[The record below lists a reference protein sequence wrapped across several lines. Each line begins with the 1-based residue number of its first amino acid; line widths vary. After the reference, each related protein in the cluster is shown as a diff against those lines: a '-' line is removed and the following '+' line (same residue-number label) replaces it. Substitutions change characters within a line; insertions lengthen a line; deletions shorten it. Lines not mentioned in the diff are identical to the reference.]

1 MEMKRT
7 LLLFLLLSV
16 TFLAAYATRITG
28 TVTDD
33 KGNILP
39 YSSILVK
46 GTTRGVTANHNG
58 KYYLDLA
65 PGVYTLTCQYV
76 GYTRQEKKITVTGET
91 QVIDFQLSL
100 QQLSM
105 PDVIVRPGG
114 EDPAYAIIR
123 HAIKK
128 RKDYEAPLDSFTCE
142 AYIKTQIRTRKLPG
156 KILGKKLED
165 ADRKQMGVDSVGA
178 GMIYLSESLTKI
190 AFKKPNKVKLEVIS
204 GRESGSN
211 GYGFSLPT
219 FINFYN
225 SNVTVFAE
233 QLNPRGYISP
243 IAESALNY
251 YHYKYLGSFFED
263 GKEINKIQVIPRRK
277 YEPLFSGTIN
287 IVDGEWRIH
296 SLDLVL
302 ARSSLLEVLDTL
314 QIRQIHVPV
323 SQNVWQVKDQVVY
336 FSFSQFGIDAVGTFL
351 NVYSKYEEAPRF
363 RKKFFNNVLM
373 KFDSSANKRTKSYW
387 DSVRP
392 VQLEPDE
399 QMDYRVKDSIYEY
412 TRDSMGTKKNRDSL
426 LKQQGP
432 ITFGQVVWGG
442 FSRSDF
448 RQPHP
453 FRYSLEGL
461 LPNTAYNTV
470 EGINVNVVATL
481 AKTLD
486 DHTELTLSPHIRYG
500 FHNTHLNAWGTLS
513 LVKRPSLYQP
523 RQGANNAS
531 RKDRRD
537 RQPGGKKL
545 DEDDAPVGS
554 GFYSSSQTWSLS
566 GGRRVSQF
574 NNANPISD
582 YLNDF
587 YTLFLRENYMKIYEN
602 YFTEIKTDR
611 RYDNGLRIAANVLYE
626 DRIPLNNTT
635 SYSIINVKGR
645 EFTPNYPFEKMPAQF
660 IRHQAFLTG
669 GNIQF
674 QPGQRYVEFPDRR
687 LSLGSK
693 FPTFAV
699 SYQKGWQGIL
709 GSDVNF
715 DKWQF
720 SVWDDANFKLRG
732 LLRYRFSI
740 GGFLNNHSVFIQ
752 DYQHFNGNQTFV
764 ASEYLNSFQIAPYYA
779 NSTTANFYATGHIEH
794 HFNGFLTNKIPLFKR
809 LNWHLV
815 GGSNAFYVNEHN
827 NYVEVFGGL
836 ENILKLFR
844 VDLVGSYL
852 NGHYNQT
859 GVRIGLGGL
868 LGSMVHIR

>member
-1 MEMKRT
+1 MKRT
-7 LLLFLLLSV
+7 LLLFLLHIG
-16 TFLAAYATRITG
+16 TFLTSYAARISG

-46 GTTRGVTANHNG
+46 GTTRGVTANHQG

-65 PGVYTLTCQYV
+65 PGAYTLTCQYV
-76 GYTRQEKKITVTGET
+76 GYTRVEKKITVTEEN
-91 QVIDFQLSL
+91 QVVNFQLSL

-105 PDVIVRPGG
+105 PDVVVRPGG

-123 HAIKK
+123 HAIRK

-142 AYIKTQIRTRKLPG
+142 AYIKTQIRTRRLPG

-178 GMIYLSESLTKI
+178 GMIYLSESLTNI

-296 SLDLVL
+296 SLDLLLVKT
-302 ARSSLLEVLDTL
+302 SLLEVLDTL

-323 SQNVWQVKDQVVY
+323 NEKIWQVKDQVVY
-336 FSFSQFGIDAVGTFL
+336 FSFNQFGIDAVGNFL
-351 NVYSKYEEAPRF
+351 NVYSKYQEAPRF
-363 RKKFFNNVLM
+363 RKKYFNNVLM
-373 KFDSSANKRTKSYW
+373 KFDSAANKRTKAYW
-387 DSVRP
+387 DSIRP

-399 QMDYRVKDSIYEY
+399 QVDYRVKDSIYEY
-412 TRDSMGTKKNRDSL
+412 NRDSMGTKKNRDSL

-432 ITFGQVVWGG
+432 VTVGQVVWGG

-448 RQPHP
+448 RKPFP
-453 FRYSLEGL
+453 FRYTLEGL
-461 LPNTAYNTV
+461 LPDMGYNTV
-470 EGINVNVVATL
+470 EGLNMNVVGTL
-481 AKTLD
+481 AKSLNSN
-486 DHTELTLSPHIRYG
+486 TELILSPHLRYG

-513 LVKRPSLYQP
+513 LVKRPTLYQP
-523 RQGANNAS
+523 RRQNDNS
-531 RKDRRD
+531 PRKDRS
-537 RQPGGKKL
+537 PGGKKL
-545 DEDDAPVGS
+545 DEDDAPVGG
-554 GFYSSSQTWSLS
+554 GFYASSQTWAFS
-566 GGRRVSQF
+566 GGKRVSQF
-574 NNANPISD
+574 NPANPISD

-587 YTLFLRENYMKIYEN
+587 YTLFIRRNYMKIYEN
-602 YFTEIKTDR
+602 YFAEIKTDR
-611 RYDNGLRIAANVLYE
+611 RYDNGLRIAANALYE
-626 DRIPLNNTT
+626 DRIPLDNTT
-635 SYSIINVKGR
+635 SFSIINVKGR
-645 EFTPNYPFEKMPAQF
+645 EFTPNYPFEKIPSPF
-660 IRHQAFLTG
+660 TRHQAFLTG
-669 GNIQF
+669 VNLQF

-693 FPTFAV
+693 FPTF
-699 SYQKGWQGIL
+699 SLFYQKGWQGIL

-740 GGFLNNHSVFIQ
+740 GGFLNTNSVFIQ
-752 DYQHFNGNQTFV
+752 DYQHFSGNQTIF

-779 NSTTANFYATGHIEH
+779 NSTTANFYATGHLEH

-815 GGSNAFYVNEHN
+815 GGSNAFYVNRNN

-836 ENILKLFR
+836 ENIFKLLR

-859 GVRIGLGGL
+859 GIRIGLGGL
-868 LGSMVHIR
+868 LGGMVQTR